1 MSKSLNLGAIASQGG
16 GISSRHTVSESF
28 NTDANKNHLF
38 FGPVVFQ
45 ETVTITQDSN
55 LILLKTRLGAVST
68 SHWYLNDNDPQLH
81 NPINCKLRV

>member
-16 GISSRHTVSESF
+16 GISSRNTVSESF

-55 LILLKTRLGAVST
+55 LILLKASPNFKKTVNIKGT
-68 SHWYLNDNDPQLH
+68 LNW
-81 NPINCKLRV
+81 IT